1 MCRIPQTVAIAIFCW
16 SAAFAQETGTPAAPA
31 QLVEKSSETPRS
43 SPSTVAL
50 KPGESPIDLS
60 SALRLAGVQN
70 LELTIARERVTET
83 LAIKQWAAA
92 QALPN
97 INLGTN
103 YDAHRGP
110 LQQDNGNILKVN
122 RDALYVGLGANA
134 VGGGTVNIPGVNYNL
149 NIGTAW
155 FNYLQSQ
162 QLVAKAEAASRTIEN
177 NTLLRVSLAYSDL
190 LQAEVKLAILL
201 QNKNDAAE
209 LARIT
214 EAYAQS
220 GQGRKADADRAQVE
234 LRKRES
240 EAAQGE
246 ADITTSSARL
256 ARLLNLDPAVKLV
269 CVEGSAVPSPVVP
282 EPIPVSELVAI
293 ALMQRPELEERRAEI
308 VQSLY
313 ALSNAKWLPFSPNVI
328 LGFSTGAFG
337 GGSNLISQPPGFIG
351 GNGMLQTGP
360 RFGNFDDR
368 VDFDTVIYFTF
379 QNMGIGNLAQ
389 IKASGSRVRQAELRQ
404 LDTANRVCAEVVEAH
419 ARTQA
424 KLKQIDP
431 THQALESSKQAFSQ
445 DMIRIRGRQGIPIEV
460 VDSMRL
466 LGRSRLEYLDTVME
480 YNRSQFQ
487 LYVTMG
493 QPPAASL
500 ARPVPANELP
510 AGKSQDKK

>member
-1 MCRIPQTVAIAIFCW
+1 MNRLLSVLASSLCCWFIATQL
-16 SAAFAQETGTPAAPA
+16 AAQDTPLARLPEKPSEKQATSQPA
-31 QLVEKSSETPRS
+31 V
-43 SPSTVAL
+43 VL
-50 KPGESPIDLS
+50 KPGESPIDLG

-70 LELTIARERVTET
+70 LELIIARERVTET

-97 INLGTN
+97 INIGSN

-110 LQQDNGNILKVN
+110 LQQDNGNILNVS
-122 RDALYVGLGANA
+122 RDSLYVGLGANA

-162 QLVAKAEAASRTIEN
+162 QLVARAEAATRTTEN
-177 NTLLRVSLAYSDL
+177 NTLLRVCLGYTDL
-190 LQAEVKLAILL
+190 LQAEARLAILV

-214 EAYAQS
+214 EAFAQT

-240 EAAQGE
+240 EVAQGE
-246 ADITTSSARL
+246 ADIISSSARL
-256 ARLLNLDPAVKLV
+256 AKILNLDPVVKLV
-269 CVEGSAVPSPVVP
+269 CVEGNTVPSPVVP
-282 EPIPVSELVAI
+282 DPVPVSELVAI

-308 VQSLY
+308 VQSIY
-313 ALSNAKWLPFSPNVI
+313 ALSNAKWLPFSPNVV

-351 GNGMLQTGP
+351 GNGVLQTGP

-368 VDFDTVIYFTF
+368 VDFDAIIYFTF
-379 QNMGIGNLAQ
+379 QNLGFGNLAQ
-389 IKASGSRVRQAELRQ
+389 IKASDSRVKQAELRQ
-404 LDTANRVCAEVVEAH
+404 LDTTNRIRAEVVEAH

-431 THQALESSKQAFSQ
+431 ALQALESSKQAFTQ
-445 DMIRIRGRQGIPIEV
+445 DMARIRGRQGLPIEV

-466 LGRSRLEYLDTVME
+466 LGRSRIEYLDTIME
-480 YNRSQFQ
+480 FNRTQFQ
-487 LYVTMG
+487 LYVAMG
-493 QPPAASL
+493 QPPAAAL
-500 ARPVPANELP
+500 ARPVPASTLP
-510 AGKSQDKK
+510 DTSTQEKK